1 MVDRASWLLKA
12 LREGGGEVQEA
23 LFVAARAERSPGA
36 ESEVREIAWEL
47 ALRERAGGWHL
58 EQLLRGRDEL
68 SLHPAEWL
76 ATGAEPV
83 EVGQLARIYGQS
95 RDETCMLL
103 WGLPGSAL
111 GRRGRHPF
119 RGSIS
124 VEDVLVSL
132 HERDIE
138 TMLALQRVG
147 APSESVARG

>member
-1 MVDRASWLLKA
+1 MDRASWLLKA

-23 LFVAARAERSPGA
+23 LFAAARGDRPAGA
-36 ESEVREIAWEL
+36 EAEVREIAWEL
-47 ALRERAGGWHL
+47 AVQERAGGWHL
-58 EQLLRGRDEL
+58 EQLLRGREDL
-68 SLHPAEWL
+68 TLHPAEWL

-95 RDETCMLL
+95 RDETCELL
-103 WGLPGSAL
+103 WGLSDRSLA
-111 GRRGRHPF
+111 RRGRHPF

-138 TMLALQRVG
+138 TMLALQRV
-147 APSESVARG
+147 VATNAASSA